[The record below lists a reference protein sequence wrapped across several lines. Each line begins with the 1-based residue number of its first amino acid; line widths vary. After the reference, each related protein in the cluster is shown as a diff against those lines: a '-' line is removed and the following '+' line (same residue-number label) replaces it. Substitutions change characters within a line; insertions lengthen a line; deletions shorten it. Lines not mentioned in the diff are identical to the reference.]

1 MKHRKTSAFALVAV
15 LAMVQLTACG
25 TAQSSESA
33 PGSAATGSSAA
44 SSSAGGESSEEII
57 KQLPPPE
64 RSATGGLEMSMRSR
78 HC

>member
-57 KQLPPPE
+57 KAQRGE
-64 RSATGGLEMSMRSR
+64 
-78 HC
+78 